1 MPRPL
6 DQSKID
12 RLKELKKQGLSNR
25 QISIE
30 LCLSP
35 VTVRRYLGSQQL
47 MSRSEYGSI
56 VSHITGD
63 SFVKGMDGM
72 AKKIENPGLSVST
85 VYVKGKELEYRVD
98 LEKGIHICRKD
109 LEKGIHIY
117 RNNVD
122 QLYLPKDQLSD
133 FVKEIVWLTDCF
145 SQDKLPL

>member
-6 DQSKID
+6 DQSRIS
-12 RLKELKKQGLSNR
+12 RMKELKEQGLSNR

-30 LCLSP
+30 LGLSQM
-35 VTVRRYLGSQQL
+35 TVRRYLGNQQL

-63 SFVKGMDGM
+63 SFVKGVDGM

-85 VYVKGKELEYRVD
+85 VYVKGKELEYRVE
-98 LEKGIHICRKD
+98 LK
-109 LEKGIHIY
+109 KGIHIY
-117 RNNVD
+117 KNNVD
-122 QLYLPKDQLSD
+122 QLYLSKDQLSD
-133 FVKEIVWLTDCF
+133 FVKEIVWLANCI

>member
-35 VTVRRYLGSQQL
+35 VTVRRYLGDQQL

-72 AKKIENPGLSVST
+72 AKKVENPGLSVST
-85 VYVKGKELEYRVD
+85 VYVKGKELEYRV
-98 LEKGIHICRKD
+98 E

-117 RNNVD
+117 KNNVD

-133 FVKEIVWLTDCF
+133 FVKEIVWLADCL
-145 SQDKLPL
+145 SHDKLPL

>member
-6 DQSKID
+6 DQNKIN
-12 RLKELKKQGLSNR
+12 RLKELKEQGLSNR

-35 VTVRRYLGSQQL
+35 VTVRRYLGNQQQ

-63 SFVKGMDGM
+63 HFVKGMDGM

-85 VYVKGKELEYRVD
+85 VYVKGKELDYRVD
-98 LEKGIHICRKD
+98 LK
-109 LEKGIHIY
+109 KGIHIY

-133 FVKEIVWLTDCF
+133 FAKEIVWLADCI

>member
-35 VTVRRYLGSQQL
+35 VTVRRYLGDQQL

-72 AKKIENPGLSVST
+72 AKKVENPGLSVST
-85 VYVKGKELEYRVD
+85 VYVKGKELAYQVE
-98 LEKGIHICRKD
+98 LG
-109 LEKGIHIY
+109 KGIHIY
-117 RNNVD
+117 KDNVD
-122 QLYLPKDQLSD
+122 QLYLSKDQLSD
-133 FVKEIVWLTDCF
+133 FVKEIAWLADCL
-145 SQDKLPL
+145 SHDKLPL

>member
-6 DQSKID
+6 EKSRIN
-12 RLKELKKQGLSNR
+12 RMKELKEQGLSNR

-30 LCLSP
+30 TGLST
-35 VTVRRYLGSQQL
+35 VTVRRYLGNQQQ
-47 MSRSEYGSI
+47 MSRSEYGSV

-72 AKKIENPGLSVST
+72 AKKIENPGLSIST
-85 VYVKGKELEYRVD
+85 VYVKGKELDYRV
-98 LEKGIHICRKD
+98 E

-117 RNNVD
+117 KNNAD

-133 FVKEIVWLTDCF
+133 FIKEIAWLAECI
-145 SQDKLPL
+145 SHDKLPL